1 MIRQGHEG
9 VAGAYLSEA
18 TRALL
23 GVDARAPAGRSTADV
38 VVVGGGLAGLSAAYF
53 AKRQRPEA
61 EIVVLEAG
69 RVGSGAS
76 GRSTGMVGPNVGG
89 TIVALRRRY
98 GDAMAARMFRASL
111 EAVTTLTRLVREEAL
126 SCDLAETGQLVVAR
140 TRREAEGLRA
150 QAESFSE
157 LGFDVPL
164 VERDALQG
172 LAPDARCVAALSYE
186 RAALVDPL
194 RLCRSLRDRLATM
207 GVPVHEQSR
216 VTRITSGAGVRLET
230 EGGNGLRAKKVLL
243 ATDGFSHHL
252 GVLRR
257 CVVPMQAHVV
267 LTAVL
272 PPAQLDEL
280 GWPGRQAIVESRNFF
295 GYYRLTADNR
305 LLFGGG
311 RPTVQE
317 AGSARTSAHART
329 WARVEQELRCRFP
342 ALTDVPID
350 DRWYGTIGCTLDR
363 LPIVGPVPGLQD
375 VWFSGAWSGHG
386 LAMSVA
392 CAELVAGFMDD
403 LKPAGS
409 DLPWVRGRA
418 PGLPP
423 GRRLRTTGVRA
434 YLQSLDLADTVASAV
449 DRIET
454 RERPSR
460 APAPGRARAG

>member
-1 MIRQGHEG
+1 
-9 VAGAYLSEA
+9 VA
-18 TRALL
+18 
-23 GVDARAPAGRSTADV
+23 
-38 VVVGGGLAGLSAAYF
+38 VVGGGLAGLAAAYF

-69 RVGSGAS
+69 LVGSGAS

-98 GDAMAARMFRASL
+98 GDAMATRMFRASL
-111 EAVTTLTRLVREEAL
+111 DAVATLTRLVREEAL
-126 SCDLAETGQLVVAR
+126 SCDLVETGQLVIAR
-140 TRREAEGLRA
+140 TRREAEALRA
-150 QAESFSE
+150 QAASFSE

-164 VERDALQG
+164 IERGTLEG
-172 LAPDARCVAALSYE
+172 VVPDATCVAALSYD

-194 RLCRSLRDRLATM
+194 RLCRGLRDRLTAM
-207 GVPVHEQSR
+207 GVPVHERAQ
-216 VTRITSGAGVRLET
+216 VTRIAPGAGVELEM
-230 EGGNGLRAKKVLL
+230 EGGSLRAGKVLL

-257 CVVPMQAHVV
+257 CVIPMQAHVV

-272 PPAQLDEL
+272 PPVRLAQL

-295 GYYRLTADNR
+295 NYYRLTADDR

-311 RPTVQE
+311 RPTVHETGVTQ
-317 AGSARTSAHART
+317 SRAHART
-329 WARVEQELRCRFP
+329 WAQVENELRCRFP
-342 ALTDVPID
+342 SLADVPIA

-363 LPIVGPVPGLQD
+363 LPIVGPLPGLPN

-392 CAELVAGFMDD
+392 CAELVAGLMNG
-403 LKPAGS
+403 ATEAVGG

-418 PGLPP
+418 PGLPAW
-423 GRRLRTTGVRA
+423 RRLRTTGVRA
-434 YLQSLDLADTVASAV
+434 YLQSLEMADRMASAV
-449 DRIET
+449 DRIQTRET
-454 RERPSR
+454 RRR
-460 APAPGRARAG
+460 ILAPGRA